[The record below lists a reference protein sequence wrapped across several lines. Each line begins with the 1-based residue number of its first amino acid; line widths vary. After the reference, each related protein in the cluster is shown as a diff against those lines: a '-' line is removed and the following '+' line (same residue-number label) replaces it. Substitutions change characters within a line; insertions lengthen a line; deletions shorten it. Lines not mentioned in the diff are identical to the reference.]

1 MTKVYGFI
9 GGSNAV
15 CIDSISM
22 NKDVDMLIWVNKQG
36 RIIYDYWA
44 MVYVQKH
51 IHHAIE

>member
-1 MTKVYGFI
+1 MSKFNINELLESKKDLEAKV
-9 GGSNAV
+9 
-15 CIDSISM
+15 
-22 NKDVDMLIWVNKQG
+22 KDVDMLIWVNKQG